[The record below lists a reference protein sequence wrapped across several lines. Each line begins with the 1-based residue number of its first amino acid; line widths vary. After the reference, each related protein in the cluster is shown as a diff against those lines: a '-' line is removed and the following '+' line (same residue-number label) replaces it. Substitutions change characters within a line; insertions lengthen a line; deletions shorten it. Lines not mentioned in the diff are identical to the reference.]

1 MGILDDLKGKAQRL
15 IVGNEQAIK
24 DGIEKAGDF
33 VDSKTGGKHA
43 DKIDSVQRGASDFV
57 DKANGTPDT
66 APAAEQKPAAG
77 EPPVAGEPRQQGL

>member
-1 MGILDDLKGKAQRL
+1 VGILDDLKGKAQRL

-24 DGIEKAGDF
+24 NGIEKAGDF

-66 APAAEQKPAAG
+66 APAAEQPPVAG
-77 EPPVAGEPRQQGL
+77 EPPVTGEPRQQGL

>member
-24 DGIEKAGDF
+24 NGIEKAGDF

-43 DKIDSVQRGASDFV
+43 DKIDAVQRGASDFV
-57 DKANGTPDT
+57 GKATDRPDT
-66 APAAEQKPAAG
+66 APVAEQTPVDG
-77 EPPVAGEPRQQGL
+77 EPLVAGEPRQPGL